1 MPLLKAA
8 SSKSKPNKVIDY
20 ITREDKAKIVSSMNL
35 DDHYGYAK
43 QFKETSDIFNKNK
56 KFDDRKYYHFKL
68 SANPID
74 NVSYETHHRFAEEF
88 VKRAFP
94 NYESVIATHTDTDVI
109 HSHIVINS
117 INMENGKKIRISPND
132 YAKLKDFANELGL
145 SYNLTPLD
153 FNKSAEIKI
162 DQKEIYIELKGG
174 NSWKQELREVID
186 FSLKHSSNMEMFE
199 KILNKYGVT
208 ITRNNGNTISYK
220 HPHIKKSIRGQRLGA
235 KYSRKEILHE
245 FNEKS
250 NRDISVKLTRVASIT
265 EESGISE
272 RSAEKDNRRQF
283 NRNEQESGS
292 FECGSQKP
300 KNIRREQDNRI
311 EEFDAEDSFEFEN
324 GSREIDD
331 YRNYSQGFNSEFG
344 GQSM

>member
-1 MPLLKAA
+1 MPLLKCAA
-8 SSKSKPNKVIDY
+8 SKSRPNKVINY
-20 ITREDKAKIVSSMNL
+20 ITREDKAAYVSSLNL
-35 DDHYGYAK
+35 SDSMSYAK
-43 QFKETSDIFNKNK
+43 QLKDTAETFGKNK
-56 KFDDRKYYHFKL
+56 KYGDRKYYHFKL
-68 SANPID
+68 SANPKD
-74 NVSYETHHRFAEEF
+74 NISLKQHHKYAVEFANNM
-88 VKRAFP
+88 FP
-94 NYESVIATHTDTDVI
+94 NYECIIATHKDTDVV

-117 INMENGKKIRISPND
+117 IDMVDGKKIRISPND
-132 YAKLKDFANELGL
+132 YAKLKDYANELGL

-208 ITRNNGNTISYK
+208 ISRNNGNTISYK

-250 NRDISVKLTRVASIT
+250 NRDIGVKLTRVASIT

-300 KNIRREQDNRI
+300 KNIRRKQDNRI

-324 GSREIDD
+324 RSRETND
-331 YRNYSQGFNSEFG
+331 YRNNSPEFSTEFG